1 MVIFFFALFFFFFL
15 FWKCVHLAPRS
26 LQRLSIDAPQFTI
39 TTSLKSCFFSSLLFS
54 LLSGR
59 ARIWA
64 GREIPLPSLV
74 KRNTRPVQKEE
85 RKKKTAA
92 HFVAN
97 GKSRGEDAPFNG
109 DRSKNGFDFR
119 WRSSPNRSEP
129 PVASSSVKCWTPFL
143 FFFFAFSFP
152 FFSIPTI

>member
-85 RKKKTAA
+85 RKKKNAA

-109 DRSKNGFDFR
+109 DRSKTGLTFADGRRRTGRNLR
-119 WRSSPNRSEP
+119 LRPRLWNVEL
-129 PVASSSVKCWTPFL
+129 L
-143 FFFFAFSFP
+143 FFFFFLPFHFH

>member
-1 MVIFFFALFFFFFL
+1 MRASCAAISAAAFYRRATVHDNDVIEILFL
-15 FWKCVHLAPRS
+15 
-26 LQRLSIDAPQFTI
+26 
-39 TTSLKSCFFSSLLFS
+39 FFSSLLS
-54 LLSGR
+54 LERAR

-85 RKKKTAA
+85 RKKKNAA

-119 WRSSPNRSEP
+119 
-129 PVASSSVKCWTPFL
+129 
-143 FFFFAFSFP
+143 
-152 FFSIPTI
+152 